1 MQPQEDADAR
11 AVRHDLIASASA
23 TLHASGESTS
33 VTLAAVDRMNHGLDT
48 DAELI
53 PAWTSVTLAERGR
66 STGVATA
73 PRIVLAPPTG
83 IAMNA
88 VSTLMRTIDKVGV
101 GSATESDLAAALADA
116 RKMRPAD
123 IWLFLLA
130 CATGSA
136 ALAVIFGA
144 QDATAVGLAAG
155 SAVLG
160 GVARR
165 TLAHLHVGP
174 IGQVFTAALIAGLIG
189 GFAVHADL
197 SSALRL
203 IAVCPAMILVPG
215 PHILNAAL
223 DLLSLRIPL
232 GFARLGYAA
241 LLLLSI
247 GTGLAIGLAAFGTG
261 LPPTPPG
268 REVALGLDVLAAG
281 IAAASY
287 PVYFAMPLRLIWWPV
302 VVGAVAH
309 GLRWV
314 VMDVWGWNIAAGALV
329 ACLFVGFALAPVA
342 RATHIPFAGIGF
354 AAVVSLV
361 PGVYIFRT
369 IDALGVLTFAGGSS
383 PSLGALTDGATAVF
397 VIMAMAAGLVIPMRF
412 YELIRRRRAT

>member
-1 MQPQEDADAR
+1 M
-11 AVRHDLIASASA
+11 RHDLIASASA

-88 VSTLMRTIDKVGV
+88 VSTLTRTIDKVGV